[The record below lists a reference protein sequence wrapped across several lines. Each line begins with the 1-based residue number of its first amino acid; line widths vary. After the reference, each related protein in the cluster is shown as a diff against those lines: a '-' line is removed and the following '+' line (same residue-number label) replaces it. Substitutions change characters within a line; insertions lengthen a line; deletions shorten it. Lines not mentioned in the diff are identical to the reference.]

1 MQLKQNFQMAVKDV
15 QPGEAGSVR
24 ITGYASTSDVD
35 RYRDIV
41 KPEAFKGALESYNKN
56 PVLLRSH
63 NPDRPVGTVDSAVID
78 GKGLKITAV
87 VMDEQTA
94 KEVSD
99 GRMRALS
106 IGYIPQE
113 STLEH
118 EDGTPFNAEKDSPW
132 DADLIRVINKLDL
145 VEISIV
151 AVPANGNAL
160 FTLEK
165 SVKKYFNAVATKA
178 FGLAKKDNEMPE
190 NEIDPDQAQPAAPV
204 EEEKPAGT
212 APTEQ
217 TASGVTAP
225 EDKKDEEKPEEI
237 APDNKVNEEAPE
249 AKTEEPAAPVEP
261 AAPEAGANNE
271 TQKPNT
277 ATQDGEN
284 AGETPAPAGT
294 EPSGNAAEE
303 PAEPKVEPESG
314 EGEAKAFSISAKTAA
329 LFPELVQT
337 GVAVQDEKAA
347 EIPAEF
353 AEFARKLLSMTVSQ
367 EQTIKEL
374 QGKLDKTPTKSAL
387 SVTGQ
392 FDGKP
397 QEDGKSEAKATPF
410 LNMLFSTVK
419 N

>member
-1 MQLKQNFQMAVKDV
+1 MAVKEV
-15 QPGEAGSVR
+15 QPAGDNGQVR

-41 KPEAFKGALESYNKN
+41 KPEAFKSALETYNRN

-63 NPDRPVGTVDSAVID
+63 NPDRPIGTVESAVID

-106 IGYIPQE
+106 IGYIPLE
-113 STLEH
+113 SSLEH
-118 EDGTPFNAEKDSPW
+118 EDGSPFNAEKDSVW
-132 DADLIRVINKLDL
+132 DSDLIRVINKLDL

-178 FGLAKKDNEMPE
+178 FGMSKKDAVDAPE
-190 NEIDPDQAQPAAPV
+190 NEVDPDKAEPAAEPA
-204 EEEKPAGT
+204 EPQKPAAGEPDES
-212 APTEQ
+212 AQGAE
-217 TASGVTAP
+217 A
-225 EDKKDEEKPEEI
+225 DKP
-237 APDNKVNEEAPE
+237 AQ
-249 AKTEEPAAPVEP
+249 EEPAAPTAPNEEVKPEEEKNAEPEKVVEADASED
-261 AAPEAGANNE
+261 AAND
-271 TQKPNT
+271 TQQPNT

-284 AGETPAPAGT
+284 AVEITAPAGT
-294 EPSGNAAEE
+294 EPSGNADEE
-303 PAEPKVEPESG
+303 PAEPKVEPESQ
-314 EGEAKAFSISAKTAA
+314 EGKAFSISAKTAA
-329 LFPELVQT
+329 LFPELVQS
-337 GVAVQDEKAA
+337 GAAVQDEKAA
-347 EIPAEF
+347 EIPTEF
-353 AEFARKLLSMTVSQ
+353 AEFARKLLSMTISQ
-367 EQTIKEL
+367 EAEIKTLRE
-374 QGKLDKTPTKSAL
+374 KLDKTPTKSAL

-397 QEDGKSEAKATPF
+397 QESGASKDKKDTPF
-410 LNMLFSTVK
+410 LNMLFNTVK
-419 N
+419 